1 MRVVLSAIA
10 VSAVMI
16 AGDASAQ
23 NLTGRW
29 LCVEFCQ
36 APPGGYAY
44 ITQNGR
50 DMNIVND
57 VGEASRAWVDSP
69 GRVWVDQANMGAVYS
84 PDGMRIQF
92 DDGRVWQR
100 DIGPPP
106 AVRRRAAV
114 TWRH

>member
-10 VSAVMI
+10 VSVVMI
-16 AGDASAQ
+16 AGNAGAQ

-29 LCVEFCQ
+29 RCVEFCQ

-57 VGEASRAWVDSP
+57 VGESSRAWVDYP

-92 DDGRVWQR
+92 DRGTVWER
-100 DIGPPP
+100 ALDLPPP
-106 AVRRRAAV
+106 PVVRRR
-114 TWRH
+114 RR